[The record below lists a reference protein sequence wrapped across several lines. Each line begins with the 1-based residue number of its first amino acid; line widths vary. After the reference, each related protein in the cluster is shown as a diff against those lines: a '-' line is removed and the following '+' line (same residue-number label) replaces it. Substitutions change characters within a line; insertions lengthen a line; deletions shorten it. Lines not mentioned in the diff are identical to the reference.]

1 MKKIEMTKGN
11 ILEALL
17 LFTIPL
23 IIGNIFQLLYNT
35 VDMAVV
41 GRYCG
46 TEAVDSVGAAT
57 PVFNILSF
65 LVIGLCNGMNILMSE
80 FYGAKK
86 FDTLRKEIAIC
97 IDIISVT
104 TIILSLG
111 VIIFAP
117 QILSLMKVKEE
128 LLSDSIIYL

>member
-11 ILEALL
+11 ILKALL

-86 FDTLRKEIAIC
+86 FDTLRK
-97 IDIISVT
+97 
-104 TIILSLG
+104 
-111 VIIFAP
+111 
-117 QILSLMKVKEE
+117 K
-128 LLSDSIIYL
+128 